1 MIPVQVG
8 NLSVSNVGFVVFLKN
23 PDNEKTVP
31 IFIGGPEAQAI
42 ALKLN
47 NVDPPR
53 PMTHDLMKN
62 IMDAV
67 EGRLEKVIVHS
78 LNEGTFYARLVVD
91 FEGQQMEIDA
101 RPSDA
106 IALSLR
112 YGAPIFVSEE
122 VMEEAGVYIKEEE
135 QDGDETTKHSTQEHE
150 KAEKEESKVDTLKA
164 QLKKAIQEER
174 YEDAAQ
180 LRDQIRNAT
189 SSN

>member
-8 NLSVSNVGFVVFLKN
+8 NISVSNVGFVVFLKN

-47 NVDPPR
+47 KVEPPR

-62 IMDAV
+62 IMDAF
-67 EGRLEKVIVHS
+67 EGRLEKVVVHS
-78 LNEGTFYARLVVD
+78 LNEGTFYAQLLVD

-112 YGAPIFVSEE
+112 YNAPIFVTEE
-122 VMEEAGVYIKEEE
+122 VMEEAGVYLGEENE
-135 QDGDETTKHSTQEHE
+135 AT
-150 KAEKEESKVDTLKA
+150 EESQKEKQQGPPSEKDKLNKLKGE
-164 QLKKAIQEER
+164 LEKAIQEER

-189 SSN
+189 STN